1 MHFKD
6 INSYSK
12 DIQKGA
18 LNGCFSQKTA
28 NIIVWFSTRKLLQL
42 DVLTTRE
49 KPRMS
54 LEMDRTLDFDCI
66 HLRILDPNVAKFP
79 CSYINCLYVILTA
92 LQYKPQF
99 TSPFLQRSLVKLK
112 LKRNILTMWSGLS
125 RIWSLDSDQFQ
136 PSQLK
141 QLFCTIDYP

>member
-1 MHFKD
+1 MCL
-6 INSYSK
+6 SK
-12 DIQKGA
+12 AIGFFVSA
-18 LNGCFSQKTA
+18 LPFNGKCECSVHIFRGPWL
-28 NIIVWFSTRKLLQL
+28 ITRG
-42 DVLTTRE
+42 
-49 KPRMS
+49 KPRTS

-136 PSQLK
+136 PNQLK